1 MRCLEYP
8 GEKFPSLHPQF
19 YLLIL
24 IIETLHCVSNAMLD
38 RYTVGTNTQH
48 TFPKKQIEKSIH
60 KGEEEWK
67 RNPIMYK
74 YQNGGDTQNGRN

>member
-1 MRCLEYP
+1 
-8 GEKFPSLHPQF
+8 
-19 YLLIL
+19 
-24 IIETLHCVSNAMLD
+24 MLD

-67 RNPIMYK
+67 RIPIMYK